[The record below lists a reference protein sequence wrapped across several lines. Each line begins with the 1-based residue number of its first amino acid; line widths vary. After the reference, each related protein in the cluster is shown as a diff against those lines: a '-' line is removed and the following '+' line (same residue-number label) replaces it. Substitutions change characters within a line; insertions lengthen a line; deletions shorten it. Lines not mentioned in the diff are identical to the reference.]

1 MTGIYAPTIV
11 EEQSYQTQVAAPTGV
26 KVPDVSVISKQVNLL
41 AEQLGKGPEETAT
54 DLQTSPLMDMPVD
67 VPQTAI
73 AETVKVSNRVTDQSI
88 PQPGQALLNVIAM
101 YESAGDYNVI
111 VGQGKAIPG
120 TPGSF
125 ESYAEHPRVIGMR
138 TSAGPS
144 TAAGRYQ
151 ITATTWDG
159 LRAKYP
165 DLVDFSPVNQDK
177 AAWRLAQTDYS
188 RRTGRDLLGDL
199 STGQTQFVGKALR
212 RTWSGLAGQNIS
224 GNLASLMGG
233 AK

>member
-1 MTGIYAPTIV
+1 MTGIYAPTVV
-11 EEQSYQTQVAAPTGV
+11 EEQSTQTQVTAPTGTV
-26 KVPDVSVISKQVNLL
+26 VPDTSIISKQVNLI
-41 AEQLGKGPEETAT
+41 AEQFGKGPEEVVS
-54 DLQTSPLMDMPVD
+54 DLQASPLVDMPVE
-67 VPQTAI
+67 VPKTAI
-73 AETVKVSNRVTDQSI
+73 AETVKVANRVTDQSI

-111 VGQGKAIPG
+111 VGKGKSIPG

-165 DLVDFSPVNQDK
+165 DLTDFSPVNQDR
-177 AAWRLAQTDYS
+177 AAWRLAQSDYNK
-188 RRTGRDLLGDL
+188 RTGRDLLGDL
-199 STGQTQFVGKALR
+199 STGQTQFVGNALR
-212 RTWSGLAGQNIS
+212 STWTGLAGQNIS
-224 GNLASLMGG
+224 GNLASLLGG
-233 AK
+233 R

>member
-1 MTGIYAPTIV
+1 MTGIYAPTLI
-11 EEQSYQTQVAAPTGV
+11 EEQSGQPQVVSPTGAI
-26 KVPDVSVISKQVNLL
+26 VPDASIISKQVSLL
-41 AEQLGKGPEETAT
+41 AEQLGKGPEQTAS
-54 DLQTSPLMDMPVD
+54 DLQASPLADMPVE
-67 VPQTAI
+67 VPQNAI
-73 AETVKVSNRVTDQSI
+73 AETVKVSNRVTDQTI
-88 PQPGQALLNVIAM
+88 PQQGQALLNVIAM

-111 VGQGKAIPG
+111 VGQGKSIPG

-125 ESYAEHPRVIGMR
+125 ESYKEHPRVIGMR

-151 ITATTWDG
+151 ITASTWDS

-165 DLVDFSPVNQDK
+165 DLVDFSPVNQDR

-199 STGQTQFVGKALR
+199 TTGQTQFIGKALTS
-212 RTWSGLAGQNIS
+212 TWTGLAGKNVS
-224 GNLASLMGG
+224 GNLASLMGDT
-233 AK
+233 